1 MKIHISDVMLDE
13 LREKIKPYLKH
24 KRYNHTLAVEEEVA
38 CLGEIYLPEDVNRLR
53 AAALLHDITKK
64 LDLSEHLQICKDFD
78 IMVGDQPEKEEKL
91 FHSKTAPLII
101 KENFEGYY
109 DDDILSAVRWHTTGR
124 KGMTVFE
131 SLVYLADYIEKTRT
145 FDDCVVLRKYFY
157 DELDKGEYPPAEV
170 LRKTMVMSFDMT
182 ISNLIEENG
191 LIDLDTISA
200 RNSFVLNDCFT
211 DIIKE

>member
-1 MKIHISDVMLDE
+1 M
-13 LREKIKPYLKH
+13 
-24 KRYNHTLAVEEEVA
+24 
-38 CLGEIYLPEDVNRLR
+38 
-53 AAALLHDITKK
+53 
-64 LDLSEHLQICKDFD
+64 
-78 IMVGDQPEKEEKL
+78 
-91 FHSKTAPLII
+91 II

-157 DELDKGEYPPAEV
+157 DELDKGEYPPIEV